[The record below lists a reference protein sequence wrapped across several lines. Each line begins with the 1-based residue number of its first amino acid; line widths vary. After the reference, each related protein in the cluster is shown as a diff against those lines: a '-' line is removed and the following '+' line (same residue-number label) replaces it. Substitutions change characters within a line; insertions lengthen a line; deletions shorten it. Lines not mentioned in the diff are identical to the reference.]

1 MDCAEKPAS
10 PDARPPGEG
19 PLLVLDGVSPELT
32 VLLGRPGAAPLARRC
47 PAAGHAGE
55 ALAPLVADVLAAA
68 GLAPAALAGV
78 ASVRGPGSF
87 TGIRVVLATALG
99 LSLGAGV
106 PMAGLDFLP
115 LLAASAAR
123 AATGAILAITHARAG
138 QVYVQSFLADGDL
151 APMGPPEALFLDAA
165 LARAAD
171 GAAVGPLWLVGNG
184 AVRHREAFLR
194 VVPLATV
201 LGPEACTPDPETA
214 LAAARAATYGF
225 DPVSPLYLRP
235 SDAEENLATLAAG
248 RGLSP
253 ETAEALLARAVSRE

>member
-1 MDCAEKPAS
+1 
-10 PDARPPGEG
+10 
-19 PLLVLDGVSPELT
+19 
-32 VLLGRPGAAPLARRC
+32 
-47 PAAGHAGE
+47 
-55 ALAPLVADVLAAA
+55 
-68 GLAPAALAGV
+68 
-78 ASVRGPGSF
+78 
-87 TGIRVVLATALG
+87 
-99 LSLGAGV
+99 
-106 PMAGLDFLP
+106 
-115 LLAASAAR
+115 
-123 AATGAILAITHARAG
+123 
-138 QVYVQSFLADGDL
+138 
-151 APMGPPEALFLDAA
+151 
-165 LARAAD
+165 RAAD